1 MPDRPRILVIDDESG
16 LRALVLATL
25 WEECIVEEAADGDAA
40 LDAAARQPPD
50 LILLDIT
57 MPGLSGYEVCAKLK
71 ASAATRSVPVIFL
84 SGYSMPGDRRAA
96 YAAGA
101 EDFLAKPFD
110 PAELRDKVK
119 AALRKLAGYARP
131 AAGEVHEHLHRG
143 PGSGAPLPASPA
155 APVEPAP

>member
-1 MPDRPRILVIDDESG
+1 MGNRPRILVIDDESG

-25 WEECIVEEAADGDAA
+25 CEECIVEEAADGDAA

-57 MPGLSGYEVCAKLK
+57 MPGLSGYEVCARLK
-71 ASAATRSVPVIFL
+71 AEAATRSVPVIFL
-84 SGYSMPGDRRAA
+84 SGFSMADDRRAA
-96 YAAGA
+96 YEAGA

-119 AALRKLAGYARP
+119 AALGGRAGRARP
-131 AAGEVHEHLHRG
+131 AQ
-143 PGSGAPLPASPA
+143 A
-155 APVEPAP
+155 AP